1 MAVVMDLI
9 AGDAR
14 EILLAIG
21 VDDWEGLRDPGRFAA
36 YLPLGGR
43 MDPSWLDMLSM
54 AAREVTGL
62 DGPDCFS
69 EACCP
74 LEDRHLERLRGAVDR
89 TMERVDAHWVDDV
102 ALIPDR
108 SLDAIAGRWIELIEL
123 EECDVEADD
132 KPMIRTVVSD
142 LVSFC
147 RRAQTA
153 EDVLLAWTF

>member
-1 MAVVMDLI
+1 MAVVMDLV

-21 VDDWEGLRDPGRFAA
+21 VDDWEGLRDRGRFAA

-43 MDPSWLDMLSM
+43 MDPSWLDLLSD
-54 AAREVTGL
+54 AAREVTGE
-62 DGPDCFS
+62 DTPNSFS

-74 LEDRHLERLRGAVDR
+74 LEDRRLARLRGSVDR
-89 TMERVDAHWVDDV
+89 TIERVDTHWVDDV

-108 SLDAIAGRWIELIEL
+108 SLDAIAGRWIELIEQ
-123 EECDVEADD
+123 EACDVEADE
-132 KPMIRTVVSD
+132 KPMIRAVVGD
-142 LVSFC
+142 LVDFC